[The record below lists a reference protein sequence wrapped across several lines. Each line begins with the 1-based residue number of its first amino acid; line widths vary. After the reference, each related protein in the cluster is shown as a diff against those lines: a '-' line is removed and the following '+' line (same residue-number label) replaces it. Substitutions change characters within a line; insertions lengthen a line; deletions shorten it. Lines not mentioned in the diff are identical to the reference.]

1 LVLQRLAGVRKKLA
15 GQRKSHRSQGGTD
28 ELSTNAFSG
37 WKLISFTLFGD
48 RGPNLPFRDKYAQP
62 GFSVFDTNFVFINV
76 LSVRY
81 GRKLSE
87 RDLQMN
93 MDLDGEEAE
102 QLAGRFGG
110 LMLFET

>member
-1 LVLQRLAGVRKKLA
+1 MLEVLINVLKKLA
-15 GQRKSHRSQGGTD
+15 GNKQSHRSQSGAD
-28 ELSTNAFSG
+28 VISSNAHSG
-37 WKLISFTLFGD
+37 WKLVSFTLFGEK
-48 RGPNLPFRDKYAQP
+48 GPNLPFRDKYAQP

-81 GRKLSE
+81 GRKLTE

-102 QLAGRFGG
+102 QLAGRLGG
-110 LMLFET
+110 